1 MNVHFP
7 VSTVKVSIIKLELE
21 GASVPN
27 VTVAFGG
34 GESILGPALDDPG
47 TLIFVAVPEHQA
59 AGGEAAANKLNSL
72 ADVGALVSGMIV
84 FSNVFFL
91 RSTTEGGTCWL
102 KTERIN
108 NSIVHM
114 GCPKKKCLKAIFSM
128 IQTTYNGYFFGMKII
143 DKVLSL
149 SKFWRH
155 LANIKIVKI
164 RHINGHIS
172 YIKQY

>member
-27 VTVAFGG
+27 VTVALGG

-84 FSNVFFL
+84 FSNVFF
-91 RSTTEGGTCWL
+91 
-102 KTERIN
+102 
-108 NSIVHM
+108 
-114 GCPKKKCLKAIFSM
+114 
-128 IQTTYNGYFFGMKII
+128 
-143 DKVLSL
+143 
-149 SKFWRH
+149 
-155 LANIKIVKI
+155 
-164 RHINGHIS
+164 
-172 YIKQY
+172 